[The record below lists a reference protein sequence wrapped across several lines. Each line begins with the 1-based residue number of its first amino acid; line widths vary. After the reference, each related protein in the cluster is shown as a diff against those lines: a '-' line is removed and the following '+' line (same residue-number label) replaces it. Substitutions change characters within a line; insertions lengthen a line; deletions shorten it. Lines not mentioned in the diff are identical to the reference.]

1 MDIKAIRRIFLLFC
15 FIKVLANK
23 CIDFTI
29 TLLYNYL
36 VKIGWRI
43 IDMEYIIIIL
53 LVILLI
59 ISVISLMK
67 NINEAHITER
77 IGKLETN
84 VVKELSDFK
93 NDFSRDLNSD
103 FIALNER
110 LENKLNLINDR
121 VNERLDENFKSSN
134 KTFMSVLERLSKIDE
149 AQKKIESL
157 STDIVSLQS
166 ILTDKKTRGIFGEV
180 NLKNIL
186 VNVFGENNDKIYKLQ
201 YTFDN
206 GVIADSVLFAPEPL
220 GVIAIDSKFP
230 LEHYR
235 IMVDKNKSELERDMA
250 SKQFKT
256 DMKHHID
263 AISSKYIIPGITSD
277 QAIMFLPA
285 EAIFAEVN
293 AYYQDVIEYAYKKRV
308 WIVSPTTLISTLTTI
323 QVIMTNIEKD
333 KYASVIHKEL
343 NLLSEE
349 FGRYKERWDKL
360 SRSIETVT
368 KDVRDINTTTTKIT
382 KRFESINQVKLDNK
396 DESVN

>member
-15 FIKVLANK
+15 FIKILANK

-84 VVKELSDFK
+84 VVKELGDFK

-157 STDIVSLQS
+157 SSDIVSLQS

-285 EAIFAEVN
+285 EALFAEVN

>member
-84 VVKELSDFK
+84 VVKELGDFK

-157 STDIVSLQS
+157 SSDIVSLQS

-263 AISSKYIIPGITSD
+263 AISSKYIIPCITSD